1 MRIVV
6 FGTGLYY
13 LKRKT
18 ELPGETKIIAFLDN
32 DRELIEDIPKVD
44 YDYRVIAILNADIVR
59 EIKKTLM
66 CSGVCEEKIAVMD
79 ASVITED
86 AIPDA
91 IKN

>member
-32 DRELIEDIPKVD
+32 CSF
-44 YDYRVIAILNADIVR
+44 IAADEAR
-59 EIKKTLM
+59 AKTII
-66 CSGVCEEKIAVMD
+66 S
-79 ASVITED
+79 
-86 AIPDA
+86 
-91 IKN
+91 